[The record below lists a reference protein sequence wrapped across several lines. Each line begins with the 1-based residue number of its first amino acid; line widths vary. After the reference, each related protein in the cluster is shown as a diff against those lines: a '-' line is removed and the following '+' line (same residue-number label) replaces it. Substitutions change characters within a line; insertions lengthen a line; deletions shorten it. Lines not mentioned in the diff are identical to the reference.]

1 VFVCEARHSLDSP
14 PKLHFKSIVPMNVDF
29 VMHRTGEWTM
39 LMLGESVFSILIVDI
54 PDEGTDFYVTFY
66 CSVLTVVF
74 LYYLHFQSQP
84 NNPESHAIRRNK
96 DASMFWFIFQQ
107 VYSLALVSLGAA
119 FTFFLMSF
127 ANGGSLALEPEKQAR
142 FLAGGVEEDV
152 HDQANILFCD
162 SLAMVFFCLDV
173 MTMLHLGFK
182 ESHERCICKQT
193 NKVNVQ
199 AFLLLAFRA
208 GLVVFTATMYMW
220 EEDHRNLCI
229 IALACVLTQ
238 LFLRRVGKKY
248 ASHNQVHAL
257 ES

>member
-1 VFVCEARHSLDSP
+1 
-14 PKLHFKSIVPMNVDF
+14 MNVDF
-29 VMHRTGEWTM
+29 MMHRNGEWTM

-84 NNPESHAIRRNK
+84 DNPDSHAMRRNK
-96 DASMFWFIFQQ
+96 DAGIFWHTFQQ

-119 FTFFLMSF
+119 FTFFLVSF
-127 ANGGSLALEPEKQAR
+127 ANGEPAVPELEEQER
-142 FLAGGVEEDV
+142 FLAGGGEEEDRGHI
-152 HDQANILFCD
+152 HDRANILFCG
-162 SLAMVFFCLDV
+162 SLAMVFFCLDA

-199 AFLLLAFRA
+199 AFFLLVFRV
-208 GLVVFTATMYMW
+208 GLIVFTATLYMW

-238 LFLRRVGKKY
+238 LFLRRAGKKY
-248 ASHNQVHAL
+248 ASHGTQVHAL